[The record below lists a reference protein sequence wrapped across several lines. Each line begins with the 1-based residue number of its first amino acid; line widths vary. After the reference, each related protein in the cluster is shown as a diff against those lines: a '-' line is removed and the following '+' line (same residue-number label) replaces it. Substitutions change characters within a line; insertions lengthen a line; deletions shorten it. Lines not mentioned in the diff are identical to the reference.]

1 MAIGINGLGRIG
13 RLVLKDLFGGLNRN
27 FNNNGICISHLNDPN
42 CDINNLCH
50 LLKYDSVHGKWNADI
65 SQVNKKSISI
75 NGQKII
81 LTNHKKP
88 NEVNWD
94 LADCKIVLD
103 CTGKF
108 LTKKKIKEYFHS
120 NIKKVIVSAPINDP
134 EILNIVFG
142 VNEQLYNPKIHN
154 IVTAAS
160 CTTNCLAPIVSI
172 IHKNF
177 EILKGQIT
185 TIHNPTN
192 TNVLLDKPH
201 KDLRRARSSML
212 SMHPTTTGSAK
223 AIGLIFPELDGKLDG
238 HAVRVPVINS
248 SLTDCVFQLNK
259 NTNGSEVNTLFK
271 IASENELKGI
281 LGIEFN
287 PLVSIDFVN
296 DTRSSIIDA
305 QSTLVTDNNLLK
317 VYSWY
322 DNETGYACRMND
334 IVKLVHNSLNV

>member
-1 MAIGINGLGRIG
+1 M
-13 RLVLKDLFGGLNRN
+13 
-27 FNNNGICISHLNDPN
+27 
-42 CDINNLCH
+42 
-50 LLKYDSVHGKWNADI
+50 
-65 SQVNKKSISI
+65 
-75 NGQKII
+75 
-81 LTNHKKP
+81 
-88 NEVNWD
+88 
-94 LADCKIVLD
+94 
-103 CTGKF
+103 
-108 LTKKKIKEYFHS
+108 
-120 NIKKVIVSAPINDP
+120 
-134 EILNIVFG
+134 NIVFG
-142 VNEQLYNPKIHN
+142 VNDHLYNSNKHD

-212 SMHPTTTGSAK
+212 SMHPTSTGSAK
-223 AIGLIFPELDGKLDG
+223 AIGLIFPELNGKLDG

-259 NTNGSEVNTLFK
+259 SCKASDVNNLFK
-271 IASENELKGI
+271 SASKKELKDI
-281 LGIEFN
+281 LGIEFS

-296 DTRSSIIDA
+296 DTRSSIVDA
-305 QSTLVTDNNLLK
+305 QSTLVTDSKLLK
-317 VYSWY
+317 IYSWY

-334 IVKLVHNSLNV
+334 IAKMVYNSLNV

>member
-1 MAIGINGLGRIG
+1 M
-13 RLVLKDLFGGLNRN
+13 
-27 FNNNGICISHLNDPN
+27 
-42 CDINNLCH
+42 
-50 LLKYDSVHGKWNADI
+50 
-65 SQVNKKSISI
+65 
-75 NGQKII
+75 
-81 LTNHKKP
+81 
-88 NEVNWD
+88 
-94 LADCKIVLD
+94 
-103 CTGKF
+103 
-108 LTKKKIKEYFHS
+108 
-120 NIKKVIVSAPINDP
+120 
-134 EILNIVFG
+134 NIVFG
-142 VNEQLYNPKIHN
+142 VNDHLYNPEKYN

-212 SMHPTTTGSAK
+212 SMHPTSTGSAK
-223 AIGLIFPELDGKLDG
+223 AIGLIFPELNGKLDG

-259 NTNGSEVNTLFK
+259 NCKASEVNNLFK
-271 IASENELKGI
+271 RAAEQELKGI

-296 DTRSSIIDA
+296 DTRSSIVDA
-305 QSTLVTDNNLLK
+305 PSTLVTDSNLLK
-317 VYSWY
+317 IYSWY
-322 DNETGYACRMND
+322 DNETGYACRMSD
-334 IVKLVHNSLNV
+334 IARMVYNSLNV

>member
-1 MAIGINGLGRIG
+1 MKELQ
-13 RLVLKDLFGGLNRN
+13 K
-27 FNNNGICISHLNDPN
+27 
-42 CDINNLCH
+42 
-50 LLKYDSVHGKWNADI
+50 
-65 SQVNKKSISI
+65 ISI
-75 NGQKII
+75 NGKDII
-81 LTNHKKP
+81 LTNNTNP
-88 NEVNWD
+88 SDINWGNSGCS
-94 LADCKIVLD
+94 LVLD
-103 CTGKF
+103 CTGAF
-108 LTKKKIKEYFHS
+108 LTKNKLKSYFDS
-120 NIKKVIVSAPINDP
+120 NIKKVIVSAPVNDP
-134 EILNIVFG
+134 EVLNIVFG
-142 VNEQLYNPKIHN
+142 VNDHLYNSNKHD

-212 SMHPTTTGSAK
+212 SMHPTSTGSAK
-223 AIGLIFPELDGKLDG
+223 AIGLIFPELNGKLDG

-259 NTNGSEVNTLFK
+259 SCKASDVNNLFK
-271 IASENELKGI
+271 SASKKELKDI
-281 LGIEFN
+281 LGIEFS

-296 DTRSSIIDA
+296 DTRSSIVDA
-305 QSTLVTDNNLLK
+305 QSTLVTDSKLLK
-317 VYSWY
+317 IYSWY

-334 IVKLVHNSLNV
+334 IAKMVYNSLNV